1 MKIIRL
7 IVGVF
12 AMSLT
17 AVMLAAGGQVTV
29 DDFESGPEQRWR
41 FVADTVMGG
50 RSTGQVE
57 FKTSGGEAYARL
69 TGDVT
74 TANNGGFI
82 QVRRELKSV
91 PDDAQGV
98 RLVVRGNGER
108 YFVHLRTSG
117 TILPWQYYQAGF
129 STSGAWREVRLPLE
143 SFKRSGRFLGKTP
156 KASSLKSIGIVAF
169 GRDHKA
175 DVEIRE
181 VGFY

>member
-1 MKIIRL
+1 MKFIKMIACVL
-7 IVGVF
+7 AV
-12 AMSLT
+12 SLT
-17 AVMLAAGGQVTV
+17 AVMLAAGGQVLV
-29 DDFESGPEQRWR
+29 DDFKSGPEQRWR

-57 FKTSGGEAYARL
+57 FKSGGGEAYAKL

-82 QVRRELKSV
+82 QIRRELTSV

-98 RLVVRGNGER
+98 RLMVRGNGER

-129 STSGAWREVRLPLE
+129 STTGAWREVRLPLA
-143 SFKRSGRFLGKTP
+143 SFERSGRFLGNTP

-169 GRDHKA
+169 GRDHQA

-181 VGFY
+181 VSFY

>member
-1 MKIIRL
+1 MKYARL
-7 IVGVF
+7 IAGLLVI
-12 AMSLT
+12 SLT
-17 AVMLAAGGQVTV
+17 AVMAAAGGQVTV
-29 DDFESGPEQRWR
+29 DDFKSGPEQRWR
-41 FVADTVMGG
+41 FFADTVMGG

-57 FKTSGGEAYARL
+57 FNTGGGAYARL

-82 QVRRELKSV
+82 QIRRELTSV
-91 PDDAQGV
+91 PADTQGV

-129 STSGAWREVRLPLE
+129 ATTSGWREVRLPLA
-143 SFKRSGRFLGKTP
+143 SFERSGRFLGKTP

-175 DVEIRE
+175 DIEIRE